1 MNKGI
6 HSRYNENNES
16 GGLRTLGNDF
26 NKFIDFNKNNRI
38 FYDNLYL
45 NDAKIVIKKI
55 KEILN
60 KDPNFFKFILKI
72 VPIDYVCET
81 NLKTISQIVEN
92 HYTEFI
98 DKTDTFKIDLKRRN
112 NDIIEREHLIKYVA
126 NNIENQVNLENPD
139 KIIRIELLGNSCGIV
154 FLKPDEIIRLKSKNY
169 VD

>member
-1 MNKGI
+1 MLK
-6 HSRYNENNES
+6 
-16 GGLRTLGNDF
+16 
-26 NKFIDFNKNNRI
+26 
-38 FYDNLYL
+38 
-45 NDAKIVIKKI
+45 
-55 KEILN
+55 

-98 DKTDTFKIDLKRRN
+98 DKIDTFKIDLKRRN
-112 NDIIEREHLIKYVA
+112 NDIIERERLIKYVA

-139 KIIRIELLGNSCGIV
+139 KIIRIELLGNFCGIA